1 MIPIYRPSL
10 TGREREYVNECLDS
24 SWISSRGKFVE
35 QFEQGD
41 EIIQR
46 LAAGYPANYRHT
58 LGMRLAMSAIDLL
71 TELLKT
77 NASSDYAMRSSALL
91 ELRTKLFILCMEL
104 RLGKDLELIPKRQ
117 HAAIHEHLVG
127 IRKQISG
134 WLKWTER
141 QRKPA

>member
-1 MIPIYRPSL
+1 MK
-10 TGREREYVNECLDS
+10 E
-24 SWISSRGKFVE
+24 ISRAPVIQSCYE
-35 QFEQGD
+35 ANT
-41 EIIQR
+41 IIQK
-46 LAAGYPANYRHT
+46 LAAEYPANFRHT

-134 WLKWTER
+134 WLKWTEK
-141 QRKPA
+141 QSKPA